1 MGLFSGSKS
10 SNKNKT
16 YVNTSTSTK
25 IRDIGVTGANAVA
38 LAKTAGDQGI
48 RIAQIGADLVRSTAQ
63 ESGYQFKQ
71 LIGGASM
78 VLMRSA
84 ESSGREIT
92 AAQEQARLLVN
103 SAKETAARLV
113 PADSDLTKWALFAVA
128 GVAGIMLLVRR

>member
-1 MGLFSGSKS
+1 MGLFDKNKS
-10 SNKNKT
+10 SSKQITN
-16 YVNTSTSTK
+16 VNTTTVSTV
-25 IRDIGVTGANAVA
+25 RDVGVTGAHAVA
-38 LAKTAGDQGI
+38 LANNAGNQGV

-71 LIGGASM
+71 LIGGAGM
-78 VLMRSA
+78 ILARSA

-103 SAKETAARLV
+103 SAKETAARLA
-113 PADSDLTKWALFAVA
+113 PADSDITKWALFAVA